1 MKQVYLDQN
10 FSVQDVIC
18 LDFKQAHHILMYFV
32 RHQKKRFVLLLKI
45 QGYSLDMLKI
55 SLI

>member
-10 FSVQDVIC
+10 VSVQDVIC
-18 LDFKQAHHILMYFV
+18 LDVKQAPTSLMYFV
-32 RHQKKRFVLLLKI
+32 RHQKKRFVSLLKI
-45 QGYSLDMLKI
+45 QGYSLGMLKI